1 MRIISRTTR
10 QKNIFSHLSLSQTE
24 KSKKLFLHMMDDIND
39 EPILEQMLHN
49 SDEVL
54 NNISL
59 LGEELDKIGRELAEK
74 PLPENFARYKKYIR
88 LMVKGIVKN
97 SITKEITAR
106 VGLTRTKLFK
116 ISQQIDQTLADLA
129 QRILNDERNRIDILN
144 LTDKLKGL
152 ILNILT

>member
-1 MRIISRTTR
+1 MRIISGTTR
-10 QKNIFSHLSLSQTE
+10 QKNIPSHSSPTKTE
-24 KSKKLFLHMMDDIND
+24 KSKKSFLHMMDDIND
-39 EPILEQMLHN
+39 EPILELMLN
-49 SDEVL
+49 NTDEVL

-74 PLPENFARYKKYIR
+74 PLPENFARYKKHIR

-129 QRILNDERNRIDILN
+129 QKILNDERNRIDILN

-152 ILNILT
+152 ILNILA